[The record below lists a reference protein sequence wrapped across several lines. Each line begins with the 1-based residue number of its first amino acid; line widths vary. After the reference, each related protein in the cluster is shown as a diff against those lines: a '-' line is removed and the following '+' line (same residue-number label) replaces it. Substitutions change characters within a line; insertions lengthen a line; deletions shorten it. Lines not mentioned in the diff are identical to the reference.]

1 MGLPSPTVVEV
12 SEHPDH
18 RQIATFFLGWAFVTS
33 LQCLLSSGVHSDV
46 RRRFCGTRALNTD
59 SEKASAYE
67 TMSNITIRSVHPSF
81 MFVLSLCFMFASIAY
96 FASLLSFDSGGVTV
110 CAFVVAWGGL
120 SAQFGRLV
128 ALSIILVALRQLGI
142 GRFETSIYVGWLVA
156 GLGIVFANYAIGTGS
171 IRFAQTRFCVSS
183 SLICP
188 VSTTS

>member
-12 SEHPDH
+12 SEHPDQYACSRCNH
-18 RQIATFFLGWAFVTS
+18 PAPALFNLSSRQIATFFLGWAFVTS

-110 CAFVVAWGGL
+110 CGTDVLRRFLRVY
-120 SAQFGRLV
+120 SADFQP
-128 ALSIILVALRQLGI
+128 
-142 GRFETSIYVGWLVA
+142 
-156 GLGIVFANYAIGTGS
+156 
-171 IRFAQTRFCVSS
+171 SS
-183 SLICP
+183 SRGAACP
-188 VSTTS
+188 LNLAVSWRSPSY